1 MASEFQ
7 QQKELYWKIRDDLM
21 KKYKGKWV
29 SIAQNKIVAVAESS
43 TDVLRIAYEKTKTK
57 IMYINK
63 VGEEEKAMRKKI
75 RRYNME
81 HDPAMPMVDVLISR
95 LDGLRGIESEGII
108 DTGADTSV
116 LPENSCS
123 ELGIYEFQVVDL
135 DLEQVWQDYI
145 TLLEAIHEKTA
156 GKTVLSVDIPGW
168 YDESRIK
175 DIAPNLDFFVIM
187 AYDSGGAGWNTASEI
202 EDAVASEMG
211 AIRGEGSKAVIGIGV
226 HEGFEDKGEVEKC
239 VDELYKYYSA
249 DSAFSGVSIFK
260 YESYSGLAG
269 APEASVP
276 TGEEKGIP
284 GFEAVFA
291 VAGLLAVAYLLR
303 RR

>member
-63 VGEEEKAMRKKI
+63 VGEEEKAMRKRI

-81 HDPAMPMVDVLISR
+81 HDPAMPMIDVLISR
-95 LDGLRGIESEGII
+95 LDGLRRIESEGII

-123 ELGIYEFQVVDL
+123 ELGIYEFQVA
-135 DLEQVWQDYI
+135 
-145 TLLEAIHEKTA
+145 EA
-156 GKTVLSVDIPGW
+156 DI
-168 YDESRIK
+168 
-175 DIAPNLDFFVIM
+175 
-187 AYDSGGAGWNTASEI
+187 GG
-202 EDAVASEMG
+202 
-211 AIRGEGSKAVIGIGV
+211 
-226 HEGFEDKGEVEKC
+226 
-239 VDELYKYYSA
+239 
-249 DSAFSGVSIFK
+249 
-260 YESYSGLAG
+260 
-269 APEASVP
+269 
-276 TGEEKGIP
+276 
-284 GFEAVFA
+284 
-291 VAGLLAVAYLLR
+291 
-303 RR
+303 

>member
-123 ELGIYEFQVVDL
+123 ELGIYEFQVAEADIGGIGGGFERRALYGAMMEIRGNNVPAIVDCRN
-135 DLEQVWQDYI
+135 DTFETI
-145 TLLEAIHEKTA
+145 IGRE
-156 GKTVLSVDIPGW
+156 VLN
-168 YDESRIK
+168 K
-175 DIAPNLDFFVIM
+175 FVIIL
-187 AYDSGGAGWNTASEI
+187 DGKGLNIEI
-202 EDAVASEMG
+202 RD
-211 AIRGEGSKAVIGIGV
+211 
-226 HEGFEDKGEVEKC
+226 
-239 VDELYKYYSA
+239 
-249 DSAFSGVSIFK
+249 
-260 YESYSGLAG
+260 
-269 APEASVP
+269 P
-276 TGEEKGIP
+276 
-284 GFEAVFA
+284 
-291 VAGLLAVAYLLR
+291 
-303 RR
+303 

>member
-63 VGEEEKAMRKKI
+63 VGEEEKAMRKRI

-81 HDPAMPMVDVLISR
+81 HDPAMPMIDVLISR

-123 ELGIYEFQVVDL
+123 ELGIYEFQVA
-135 DLEQVWQDYI
+135 
-145 TLLEAIHEKTA
+145 EA
-156 GKTVLSVDIPGW
+156 DI
-168 YDESRIK
+168 
-175 DIAPNLDFFVIM
+175 
-187 AYDSGGAGWNTASEI
+187 
-202 EDAVASEMG
+202 
-211 AIRGEGSKAVIGIGV
+211 GE
-226 HEGFEDKGEVEKC
+226 
-239 VDELYKYYSA
+239 
-249 DSAFSGVSIFK
+249 
-260 YESYSGLAG
+260 
-269 APEASVP
+269 
-276 TGEEKGIP
+276 
-284 GFEAVFA
+284 
-291 VAGLLAVAYLLR
+291 
-303 RR
+303 